1 MYILYIYTYLFMY
14 MCMCIYSYIPL
25 SISICQYIYIYI
37 YIYRELDKG
46 EILLIASTPLGVK
59 DKNMYRNTTKMHL
72 RMKAEFGH

>member
-37 YIYRELDKG
+37 YRELDTG